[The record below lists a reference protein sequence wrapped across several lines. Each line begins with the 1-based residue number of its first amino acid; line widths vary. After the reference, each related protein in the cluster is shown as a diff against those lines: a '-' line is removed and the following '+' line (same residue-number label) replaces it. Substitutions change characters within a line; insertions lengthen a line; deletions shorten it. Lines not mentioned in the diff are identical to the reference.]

1 MKKLALLTAVT
12 TLVLPGILSADNGVK
27 NNNVMKKSPTAEVE
41 TQGSM
46 CNPTNWTFQARG
58 AAFIPLKQ
66 NLRKMFGSGE
76 PTMELEGSY
85 AIYKDKWTTCD
96 QFLFWMNTGWT
107 RVLDGKTRGWGYPT
121 KMNLVPFTAGFS
133 YQWNIV
139 RNVDFYL
146 GIGASYSLL
155 WAKIKNPF
163 QERHFRRG
171 QFGFTTKTG
180 FRFTFATNFFFD
192 IFGDYYFTSF
202 RKMNSSLGNI
212 ENNFSGFFV
221 GGGFGGKW

>member
-1 MKKLALLTAVT
+1 MMKKLALLTAIT

-27 NNNVMKKSPTAEVE
+27 NNTVMKKSPTAEVE

-96 QFLFWMNTGWT
+96 QFLLWMNTGWT
-107 RVLDGKTRGWGYPT
+107 RVLDGK
-121 KMNLVPFTAGFS
+121 
-133 YQWNIV
+133 
-139 RNVDFYL
+139 
-146 GIGASYSLL
+146 
-155 WAKIKNPF
+155 
-163 QERHFRRG
+163 
-171 QFGFTTKTG
+171 
-180 FRFTFATNFFFD
+180 
-192 IFGDYYFTSF
+192 
-202 RKMNSSLGNI
+202 
-212 ENNFSGFFV
+212 
-221 GGGFGGKW
+221 